1 MCEPALKYRRIDFEY
16 FLSIVGALLEYHN
29 NTLNAGVLIRIG
41 LPQDKGE
48 GIQS

>member
-1 MCEPALKYRRIDFEY
+1 MCDPTLKYRRIDFEY
-16 FLSIVGALLEYHN
+16 FLSIVGALSEYHN

-41 LPQDKGE
+41 LPLDKGE